1 MTLSRILFLRK
12 NSCNPFYALGHPTM
26 KIVKR
31 ILKILMWI
39 VIAFFAT
46 SIGMTIVYKYCA
58 VPVSPLM
65 VIRLGEQLMD
75 GKSLK
80 LAHRWVPLDSI
91 NSSLPQAVWASEDQN
106 FFNHNGF
113 DFKAIEKAV
122 KEKEKKGRLRGAST
136 ISQQTAKNVFLWPES
151 SWTRKAFEAY
161 FTILIETFW
170 SKHRI
175 MEVYLNTIEMGD
187 GIYGAEAVAL
197 EHFGCHAAHLNANQ
211 SALIAASLPNPL
223 KFNSSNPSSY
233 MYKRQSQILKQ
244 MKNVGPFPQPEK

>member
-1 MTLSRILFLRK
+1 
-12 NSCNPFYALGHPTM
+12 M
-26 KIVKR
+26 KKVKR

-39 VIAFFAT
+39 VIVFFVST
-46 SIGMTIVYKYCA
+46 IGMTIVYRFCP

-65 VIRLGEQLMD
+65 VIRLFEQLKD

-91 NSSLPQAVWASEDQN
+91 NASLPQAVWASEDQN

-113 DFKAIEKAV
+113 DFKAIEKAW
-122 KEKEKKGRLRGAST
+122 KEKEEKGRVRGAST

-151 SWTRKAFEAY
+151 SWTRKGFEVY

-197 EHFGCHAAHLNANQ
+197 EHFGCHACDLNANQ

-223 KFNSSNPSSY
+223 KRNSGAPSSY
-233 MYKRQSQILKQ
+233 MYKRQNQILRQ
-244 MKNVGPFPQPEK
+244 MRNLGPFPKEE